1 MKMGMQTIDA
11 LVENLKPAPPL
22 RPRRAVLGVLGVLG
36 VAVGVVAIQYGLRPD
51 IMAGQPHPMVMIRE
65 GMLLLLGGATLG
77 AVIRAARP
85 GVGQVSYD
93 WLWVLAAA
101 TLFPATA
108 IFLSMANGRF
118 PATDLMPPSVYYCV
132 GISLVSGLVIGSV
145 MTLWLR
151 RGAPT
156 NLAQTGW
163 LVGLSSGSFGA
174 FAYGLHCP
182 SISVYYVG
190 LWYTV
195 VIAACAVAGR
205 MIVPRLIRW

>member
-1 MKMGMQTIDA
+1 MTMHRQTIDA
-11 LVENLKPAPPL
+11 LVENLKPAPLL
-22 RPRRAVLGVLGVLG
+22 RPRQAVLGVVGVLA
-36 VAVGVVAIQYGLRPD
+36 VAVAVVAVQYGLRPD

-85 GVGQVSYD
+85 SVGQVSYE
-93 WLWVLAAA
+93 WVWVLAAA

-108 IFLSMANGRF
+108 AFLSMVNGRF
-118 PATDLMPPSVYYCV
+118 PMTDLMATSVYYCV
-132 GISLVSGLVIGSV
+132 GISLVSGLVIGGV
-145 MTLWLR
+145 VTLWLR

-156 NLAQTGW
+156 NLSQAGW

-190 LWYTV
+190 LWYTI